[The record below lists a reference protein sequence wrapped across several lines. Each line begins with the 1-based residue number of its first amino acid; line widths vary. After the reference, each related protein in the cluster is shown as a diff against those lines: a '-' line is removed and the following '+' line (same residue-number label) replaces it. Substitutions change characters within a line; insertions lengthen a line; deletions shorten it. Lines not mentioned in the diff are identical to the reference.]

1 MEERSMSLV
10 DAGARGGREPG
21 LKGGELTFIEVLFQS
36 LASAAPGLSVTL
48 AVIVGASFA
57 AGALPL
63 ALVLALIGILLVAIC
78 IGQMAQRFPSAGG
91 FYTYVARG
99 LHPSLGPL
107 VAWFYVIVWVVF
119 PSTLFLP
126 FGDFISKTCHSDF
139 GWDVKPVWIV
149 SSLLCIVI
157 VYICVFFGA
166 KFSTNV
172 SVALGLLEFAI
183 LGALAI
189 WLIVR
194 AGGDNT
200 FSVFGTKYL
209 DVKGFGGA
217 SGLIG
222 AMVYAI
228 YGFVGFENVVPL
240 AEEAKDPRRSV
251 ARVTFLAPLILGIFI
266 IICTYAATVY
276 FGAAKFADFPSSNN
290 GDAWIGLAKSVWG
303 KGWYILLFALLNS
316 CIASANGAT
325 NAATR
330 HLFAMGRNRLLPSPF
345 ARVSED
351 HGTPVVALASLM
363 VVSVAVTLVT
373 GLWLDPLRAFAFLGT
388 IETAVAIL
396 LYILVVLAC
405 LSYFLRNRHEGFHPV
420 LHVVVPILAFVV
432 MVPTLM
438 AALGVG
444 SGIFSFISPFG
455 YPYNVAGGI
464 AVGWVLAGFVYAAIV
479 WIRFPERAAQTESVF
494 VEA

>member
-1 MEERSMSLV
+1 MMSV
-10 DAGARGGREPG
+10 DGAGTRAAGAGSGPG
-21 LKGGELTFIEVLFQS
+21 LRTGELSFVEVLFQS

-57 AGALPL
+57 GGALPL
-63 ALVLALIGILLVAIC
+63 ALVLALVGILLVAVC

-107 VAWFYVIVWVVF
+107 VAWFYLIVWVVF

-139 GWDVKPVWIV
+139 GWSVKPVWIV

-157 VYICVFFGA
+157 VFVCVFYGA

-172 SVALGLLEFAI
+172 SVTLGLVEFAI
-183 LGALAI
+183 LGALAA

-200 FSVFGTKYL
+200 LQVFTTKFAN
-209 DVKGFGGA
+209 VKGFAGA

-251 ARVTFLAPLILGIFI
+251 ARVTFLAPLILGVFI
-266 IICTYAATVY
+266 LVCTYAAAVY
-276 FGAAKFADFPSSNN
+276 FGASRFSAFPSSNN
-290 GDAWIGLAKSVWG
+290 GDAWIGLAKAVWG

-330 HLFAMGRNRLLPSPF
+330 HLFAMSRNRLLPAPF
-345 ARVSED
+345 AQVSED
-351 HGTPVVALASLM
+351 HGTPVVALVSLM
-363 VVSVAVTLVT
+363 AVSVAVTLVT

-405 LSYFLRNRHEGFHPV
+405 LVYFLRNRAEWFNPL
-420 LHVVVPILAFVV
+420 LHVVVPIAAFVV
-432 MVPTLM
+432 MIPTLM

-444 SGIFSFISPFG
+444 SGLFSFITPFG

-464 AVGWVLAGFVYAAIV
+464 AVAWVLAGFVYAAIV
-479 WIRFPERAAQTESVF
+479 WIRFPERAARTETIF
-494 VEA
+494 VEPG

>member
-1 MEERSMSLV
+1 MQV
-10 DAGARGGREPG
+10 DTPGGTGARDGSEPG
-21 LKGGELTFIEVLFQS
+21 LRTGELSFVEVLFQS

-48 AVIVGASFA
+48 AVIVGAGFA
-57 AGALPL
+57 GGALPL
-63 ALVLALIGILLVAIC
+63 ALVLALVGVLLVAIC

-107 VAWFYVIVWVVF
+107 VAWFYLIVWVVF

-139 GWDVKPVWIV
+139 GWSVKPVWIV
-149 SSLLCIVI
+149 SSLACIVI
-157 VYICVFFGA
+157 VYVCVFYGA

-172 SVALGLLEFAI
+172 SVTLGLVEFAI

-194 AGGDNT
+194 AGGHNT
-200 FSVFGTKYL
+200 FAVFGTKYEN
-209 DVKGFGGA
+209 VAGFSGA

-222 AMVYAI
+222 AGVYAI

-251 ARVTFLAPLILGIFI
+251 ARVTFLAPLILGLFI
-266 IICTYAATVY
+266 IGCTYAATVY
-276 FGAAKFADFPSSNN
+276 FGPARFSEFPSSNN
-290 GDAWIGLAKSVWG
+290 GDAWIGLAKDVWG

-325 NAATR
+325 NAGTR
-330 HLFAMGRNRLLPSPF
+330 HLFAMSRNRLLPRPL
-345 ARVSED
+345 ATVSRD
-351 HGTPVVALASLM
+351 HGTPTVALATLM
-363 VVSVAVTLVT
+363 GSSVVVTLVT

-396 LYILVVLAC
+396 LYLLVVLSC
-405 LSYFLRNRHEGFHPV
+405 LVYFLRNRAEGFNPL
-420 LHVVVPILAFVV
+420 LHVVVPLAAFVV
-432 MVPTLM
+432 MIPTLM

-444 SGIFSFISPFG
+444 SGLFSFISPFG

-464 AVGWVLAGFVYAAIV
+464 AVAWVLAGFVYAAIV
-479 WIRFPERAAQTESVF
+479 WIRFPDRAARTETIF
-494 VEA
+494 LEP